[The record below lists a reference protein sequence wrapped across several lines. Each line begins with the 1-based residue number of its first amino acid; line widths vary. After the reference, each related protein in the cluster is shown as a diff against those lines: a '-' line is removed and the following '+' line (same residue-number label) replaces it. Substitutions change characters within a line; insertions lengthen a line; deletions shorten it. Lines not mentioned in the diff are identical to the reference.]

1 MEEKEKKEKKVLK
14 SKKQSRGISFKK
26 LADLKNTVFGEE
38 FSLLSIRGK
47 LILGFVLPIFFMA
60 LIAYVS
66 YEKAREGMG
75 EKFAAST
82 EQTLMLAQ
90 ANIDNSCEFVK
101 SAATSFVM
109 DKDIKSLYLGI
120 YKDQPAEEVGQ
131 ISKIRLDIVEVQ
143 SSNSFV
149 QNIHLVPMKE
159 YRLISTGIST
169 AVQGCLE
176 EYQKDV
182 DMGENW
188 IDKHPYLDGHIGLKE
203 SEYLMAYQVMSL
215 NNRAIIVIDVST
227 EKVRKLLDILD
238 LGEGSLVGFV
248 TPGGRELYSTQSDAE
263 LMADGPVFYGNE
275 FYNYAMQSQE
285 SSGVFHN
292 VEYMDED
299 YMFFYSKS
307 AINGAMICALV
318 PMAVVTSQAQEIRIV
333 AIIVT
338 ILASLVAGLIAF
350 IIISGIQK
358 NMKSLSKGFGEV
370 AEGDLTA
377 KISVRGSDE
386 FSDLA
391 ESANHMVGNT
401 KKLVG
406 KVEDATTH
414 LEDSALSVKGVSADV
429 SDYSGDISRVVQGIN
444 VDMENEA
451 AHARDCVER
460 ANVLSR
466 EIQEMNRII
475 DEMEKGIRQ
484 TETMIDNGAEKAQLL
499 GEHADRTTEIT
510 NEVGQNIEKLKA
522 ETATINKFVGTITEI
537 ANQTHLLSLNAS
549 IEAARA
555 GEAGKGFSVVAMEI
569 RKLAEDSSKAAG
581 EIRSNVSYI
590 LDSAKE
596 SVQSADKASK
606 MVCSQ
611 TEVVGEMVAILHEM
625 SEQMAVL
632 LERVREV
639 MEHTEKTDLERER
652 TLRAVENIS
661 DIIDD
666 TAKNTASVS
675 EVLESLMNGV
685 ANLNEVSGILDENVK
700 ELRSEISSFKTE

>member
-1 MEEKEKKEKKVLK
+1 MGEAKKKEKSLEKPK
-14 SKKQSRGISFKK
+14 RKPRGIDFKK
-26 LADLKNTVFGEE
+26 LSDLKKKIFGEE

-82 EQTLMLAQ
+82 EQTLLLAQ
-90 ANIDNSCEFVK
+90 ANLDNNCEFVK

-120 YKDQPAEEVGQ
+120 YKDQPAEEAGQ
-131 ISKIRLDIVEVQ
+131 IAKIRLDVVEVQ
-143 SSNSFV
+143 SSNSII

-176 EYQKDV
+176 EYRKDV
-182 DMGENW
+182 DEMATW
-188 IDKHPYLDGHIGLKE
+188 IDRHPYLDGHIGLKE

-215 NNRAIIVIDVST
+215 NNRAMIVIDLST

-248 TPGGRELYSTQSDAE
+248 TPEGRELYGTRSGAE
-263 LMADGPVFYGNE
+263 LMAAGSVFYGNE
-275 FYNYAMQSQE
+275 FYNHAMQSQE
-285 SSGVFHN
+285 SSGVLHN
-292 VEYMDED
+292 VEFMDEN

-318 PMAVVTSQAQEIRIV
+318 PTAIVTSQAQEIRIV

-350 IIISGIQK
+350 VIISGIQR
-358 NMKSLSKGFGEV
+358 NMKSLSGSFGEV

-386 FSDLA
+386 FFDLA
-391 ESANHMVGNT
+391 ESANHMVENT

-406 KVEDATTH
+406 KVEDATAH
-414 LEDSALSVKGVSADV
+414 LEDSARSVKGVSADV

-444 VDMENEA
+444 DDMENEA

-460 ANVLSR
+460 VNILSR

-475 DEMEKGIRQ
+475 DQMEKGIRQ
-484 TETMIDNGAEKAQLL
+484 TETMIDNGVEKVQLL

-510 NEVGQNIEKLKA
+510 DEVGQNIEKLKA

-590 LDSAKE
+590 LDCAKE
-596 SVQSADKASK
+596 SVQSADRASK

-611 TEVVGEMVAILHEM
+611 TEVVVEMVTILHEM
-625 SEQMAVL
+625 SEQMTVL
-632 LERVREV
+632 LERVREA

-652 TLRAVENIS
+652 TLRAVQNIS

-675 EVLESLMNGV
+675 EVLDSLMNGV
-685 ANLNEVSGILDENVK
+685 ANLNEVSNILDENVK